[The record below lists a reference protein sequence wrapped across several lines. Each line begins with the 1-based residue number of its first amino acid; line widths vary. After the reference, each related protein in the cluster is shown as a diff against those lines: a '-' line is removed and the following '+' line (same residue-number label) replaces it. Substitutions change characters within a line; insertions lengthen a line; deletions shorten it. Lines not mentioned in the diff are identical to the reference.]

1 MLRARG
7 LLVTGFAGFAMSLMA
22 CGSRTGEELPLP
34 ALDGGAVAPEGAA
47 SSSSGG
53 NVIDVTPVFPTGVY
67 ACGSTLSA
75 AGSYEGE
82 SYEAVAGGNGVLTV
96 TQSGAV
102 VTAAYAG
109 NLFVTGTLRFV
120 ATTDSSAE
128 PAAAGQTLTVQCPAP
143 FAGPVQQTMSVA
155 SGSLTMDGATLFL
168 SFSGPAIPNGAGAS
182 ACDGVTIPGT
192 LTCSTEQ

>member
-1 MLRARG
+1 MMRARVLLVAGIAVG
-7 LLVTGFAGFAMSLMA
+7 LLA
-22 CGSRTGEELPLP
+22 CGSRTGEELPDP
-34 ALDGGAVAPEGAA
+34 ALDGGATTPEGSA
-47 SSSSGG
+47 SSSGG
-53 NVIDVTPVFPTGVY
+53 SVADVTPAFPTGVY
-67 ACGSTLSA
+67 ACSSTLSA
-75 AGSYEGE
+75 AGTYGGE
-82 SYEAVAGGNGVLTV
+82 SYESVAGGTGVLTV

-109 NLFVTGTLRFV
+109 DLFLTGTLRFV

-128 PAAAGQTLTVQCPAP
+128 PAAPGQTLTVECPAP
-143 FAGPVQQTMSVA
+143 FGGPVQQTVSVK

-168 SFSGPAIPNGAGAS
+168 SFSGPAIPNGTGAS